1 MTNITTSNHTL
12 LVANI
17 ITEIGLCSI
26 SKAKSKRA
34 KSGRISFDL
43 ENTKPKDWTNY
54 CQYLDKELSKKWAT
68 MNDVSTSESMSVREK
83 LDQKWGIIKESITVA
98 AKKCLPKKRRKK
110 AIIQSTLS
118 LELREARKKI
128 RIISKLCRKCK
139 RNYNRLIESSDVDM
153 INKLLNID
161 ESKASMIE
169 DHIVWTEK
177 LYKRLTDFWRSESK
191 I

>member
-1 MTNITTSNHTL
+1 
-12 LVANI
+12 
-17 ITEIGLCSI
+17 
-26 SKAKSKRA
+26 
-34 KSGRISFDL
+34 
-43 ENTKPKDWTNY
+43 
-54 CQYLDKELSKKWAT
+54 
-68 MNDVSTSESMSVREK
+68 MNNASTSESRSICEK

-139 RNYNRLIESSDVDM
+139 HNYNRLIESSDIGM
-153 INKLLNID
+153 INKLFDID

-169 DHIVWTEK
+169 DHTVWTEE
-177 LYKRLTDFWRSESK
+177 LYKRLTDFWRLESK